1 MSEPRWGVSNVLRP
15 PTDAIEPEPG
25 DPYATMDSVDERI
38 AADAV
43 GEWLDEGATLE
54 PLVTMNSSAWL
65 VTSGAER
72 FVLKIAAAEQEA
84 GLRVAAWLEERG
96 QRTGAPIRMSVRG
109 GRLVALLRYAEGR
122 GLGTSAT
129 DVDLIGRTLARVH
142 SMLMAAP
149 VPDGLDRWPWRSV
162 DPTLIDEPDLRT
174 AATRAI
180 DAANQLAPTLTHGI
194 LHGDPNEF
202 LASDGDVALID
213 WGAACHGPLLYD
225 VASAWL
231 FSDERVVA
239 SYARA
244 APISTEE
251 LGATDVFLAFR
262 WAVQAWYFSDR
273 LRRRDL
279 TGLADSSENDKGL
292 SDARR
297 ALVGQ

>member
-1 MSEPRWGVSNVLRP
+1 M
-15 PTDAIEPEPG
+15 
-25 DPYATMDSVDERI
+25 DERI
-38 AADAV
+38 AGEAV
-43 GEWLDEGATLE
+43 KEWLGEAATLE

-65 VTSGAER
+65 VWSGPER
-72 FVLKIAAAEQEA
+72 YVLKISAAEQEA
-84 GLRVAAWLEERG
+84 GLHVATWLEERG

-109 GRLVALLRYAEGR
+109 DRVVALLRYAEGR
-122 GLGTSAT
+122 GLGTSAA

-142 SMLMAAP
+142 SMLIGAP

-162 DPTLIDEPDLRT
+162 DPTLIVEPDLRA

-239 SYARA
+239 GYARA
-244 APISTEE
+244 APIGPDE
-251 LGATDVFLAFR
+251 LDSTDVFLAFR

-273 LRRRDL
+273 IRRGDL

-297 ALVGQ
+297 ALVGRSVGG

>member
-1 MSEPRWGVSNVLRP
+1 MGNV
-15 PTDAIEPEPG
+15 D
-25 DPYATMDSVDERI
+25 DRI
-38 AADAV
+38 ADEAV
-43 GEWLDEGATLE
+43 GEWLGDGATLQ

-65 VTSGAER
+65 VTSGPQR

-84 GLRVAAWLEERG
+84 GLQVATWLEARG

-109 GRLVALLRYAEGR
+109 DRVVALLRYVEGR
-122 GLGTSAT
+122 SLDRSAR

-142 SMLMAAP
+142 SMLMGAP
-149 VPDGLDRWPWRSV
+149 VPDGLERWPWRSV
-162 DPTLIDEPDLRT
+162 DPTVIDEPDLRE

-202 LASDGDVALID
+202 LASDDDVALID

-231 FSDERVVA
+231 FSDERVVP

-244 APISTEE
+244 APISADE
-251 LGATDVFLAFR
+251 LAATDVFLAFR

-273 LRRRDL
+273 LHRGDL
-279 TGLADSSENDKGL
+279 TGFDDSTGNDKGL

>member
-1 MSEPRWGVSNVLRP
+1 ME
-15 PTDAIEPEPG
+15 
-25 DPYATMDSVDERI
+25 
-38 AADAV
+38 
-43 GEWLDEGATLE
+43 
-54 PLVTMNSSAWL
+54 
-65 VTSGAER
+65 
-72 FVLKIAAAEQEA
+72 
-84 GLRVAAWLEERG
+84 
-96 QRTGAPIRMSVRG
+96 VRG

-122 GLGTSAT
+122 GLGTSAA

-142 SMLMAAP
+142 SMLIGAP
-149 VPDGLDRWPWRSV
+149 VPEGLDRWPWRSV
-162 DPTLIDEPDLRT
+162 DPTLIDEPDLRA
-174 AATRAI
+174 AATQAI

-239 SYARA
+239 SYART

-273 LRRRDL
+273 LHRGDL
-279 TGLADSSENDKGL
+279 TGLADSTENDKGL

>member
-1 MSEPRWGVSNVLRP
+1 MRN
-15 PTDAIEPEPG
+15 
-25 DPYATMDSVDERI
+25 VDERM

-43 GEWLDEGATLE
+43 GEWLGEDATLE

-65 VTSGAER
+65 VTTGAER
-72 FVLKIAAAEQEA
+72 YVLKIAAAEQEA

-96 QRTGAPIRMSVRG
+96 QRTGAPVRMSVRG
-109 GRLVALLRYAEGR
+109 DRVVALLRYADGR
-122 GLGTSAT
+122 SLGTSAM

-142 SMLMAAP
+142 SMLVGAP

-162 DPTLIDEPDLRT
+162 DPTVIDEPDLRA

-180 DAANQLAPTLTHGI
+180 DAANRLAPTLTHGI

-239 SYARA
+239 GYARA
-244 APISTEE
+244 APISTDE
-251 LGATDVFLAFR
+251 LDGTDVFLAFR

-273 LRRRDL
+273 IRRRDL
-279 TGLADSSENDKGL
+279 TGFDDSTGNDKGL

-297 ALVGQ
+297 ALIGQ

>member
-1 MSEPRWGVSNVLRP
+1 M
-15 PTDAIEPEPG
+15 
-25 DPYATMDSVDERI
+25 ATVDDRI
-38 AADAV
+38 ADEAV
-43 GEWLDEGATLE
+43 REWLGEEARLE
-54 PLVTMNSSAWL
+54 PLSTMNSSAWL
-65 VTSGAER
+65 VASEAER
-72 FVLKIAAAEQEA
+72 YVLKISEPAEEA

-96 QRTGAPIRMSVRG
+96 QRTGAPARMAIRG

-122 GLGTSAT
+122 GLEKSAT
-129 DVDLIGRTLARVH
+129 DVDLIGRTLGGVH
-142 SMLMAAP
+142 SLLAEAP
-149 VPDGLDRWPWRSV
+149 VPDGLERWPWRYP
-162 DPTLIDEPDLRT
+162 DPTVIDEPDLRA

-231 FSDERVVA
+231 FADERVVA
-239 SYARA
+239 SYART
-244 APISTEE
+244 APIGRDELRST
-251 LGATDVFLAFR
+251 GVFLAFR

-273 LRRRDL
+273 LHRRDL
-279 TGLADSSENDKGL
+279 RGLVDDAGNEKGL
-292 SDARR
+292 LDARR

>member
-1 MSEPRWGVSNVLRP
+1 M
-15 PTDAIEPEPG
+15 
-25 DPYATMDSVDERI
+25 
-38 AADAV
+38 
-43 GEWLDEGATLE
+43 
-54 PLVTMNSSAWL
+54 
-65 VTSGAER
+65 
-72 FVLKIAAAEQEA
+72 LKISAAEQEA

-96 QRTGAPIRMSVRG
+96 QRTGAPIRMAVRG
-109 GRLVALLRYAEGR
+109 DRLVALLRYAEGR
-122 GLGTSAT
+122 GLGRSAT

-142 SMLMAAP
+142 SMLVGAP

-162 DPTLIDEPDLRT
+162 DPTLIDEPDLRA
-174 AATRAI
+174 AATQAI

-239 SYARA
+239 SYART

-273 LRRRDL
+273 LHRGDL
-279 TGLADSSENDKGL
+279 TGLADSTENDKGL